1 MKTKYVQIFIKS
13 PKTNPKLSHT
23 QSNFN
28 KIELF
33 TNTAFLKTLVIR
45 LRN

>member
-23 QSNFN
+23 ESNFN

-33 TNTAFLKTLVIR
+33 HKHSILK
-45 LRN
+45 NFSH